1 MQASAAA
8 RLPFMMVMHST
19 SDVAGICIDGW
30 SGGERR
36 QDEQGNCTSSDVE
49 QRGRKVG
56 CPGWARSPH
65 YLAQAG
71 GPRARVRGSRKYLG
85 AQNRSRNIFLLFA
98 AAQGCRSGAVP
109 SHVTTF
115 GR

>member
-1 MQASAAA
+1 MMVSGFYRLPVGIQQMQASVAA
-8 RLPFMMVMHST
+8 RLPFMMAMRST

-56 CPGWARSPH
+56 CPGWARPSPSMDRPGA
-65 YLAQAG
+65 LGRALEGAG
-71 GPRARVRGSRKYLG
+71 
-85 AQNRSRNIFLLFA
+85 NI
-98 AAQGCRSGAVP
+98 
-109 SHVTTF
+109 
-115 GR
+115 

>member
-56 CPGWARSPH
+56 CPGWARPSPSMDRPGRGV
-65 YLAQAG
+65 ARKREPEI
-71 GPRARVRGSRKYLG
+71 PRTQKVLLKIFFTVTAAPAAR
-85 AQNRSRNIFLLFA
+85 
-98 AAQGCRSGAVP
+98 C
-109 SHVTTF
+109 
-115 GR
+115 

>member
-85 AQNRSRNIFLLFA
+85 PKKPFLRFSLLSRSPGQEM
-98 AAQGCRSGAVP
+98 QGCP
-109 SHVTTF
+109 
-115 GR
+115 